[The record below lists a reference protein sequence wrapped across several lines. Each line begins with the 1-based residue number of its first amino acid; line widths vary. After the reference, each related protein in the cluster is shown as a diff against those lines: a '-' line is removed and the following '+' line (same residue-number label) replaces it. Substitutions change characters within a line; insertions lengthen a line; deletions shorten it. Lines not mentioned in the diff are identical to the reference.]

1 MALTQKTIQSND
13 LNLVVSSLVMKNLYA
28 NTATPVDMNKGV
40 VNANYQGDARNVSQ
54 VGVTRFQRLGLT
66 RRILGSATDGNFVS
80 TANPILSTNDTLAL
94 TLLNRIDPIIQ
105 IPQAQQGMLNYSIAE
120 EIAYNISGFVG
131 EQIDK
136 DTLDEMYTKAVTFG
150 ATLTTPYS
158 NVFKVD
164 LETMGDAFA
173 KLQLASNYLT
183 NLPANNFDTS
193 APARGRVQVVRE
205 RVYQDYISS
214 KGVTV
219 VGSDLGLKTLVRGVE
234 GYTQDEVAEN
244 SAWRGVIF
252 GINTYVAPNSF
263 FPTPVAGSV
272 YGIVS
277 HPMATTRAMHTEESR
292 VIPAPTFLGDLY
304 QSAYQYGILC
314 TRPHMVAV
322 LASNHWAN
330 A

>member
-1 MALTQKTIQSND
+1 MPLTQKTIQSND

-28 NTATPVDMNKGV
+28 NTATPVDMNRGV

-66 RRILGSATDGNFVS
+66 RRILGSVTNGNFIS
-80 TANPILSTNDTLAL
+80 TSNPLLSTNDTLAL

-136 DTLDEMYTKAVTFG
+136 DTLDEIYTKAVTFG
-150 ATLTTPYS
+150 STLTTPYS

-164 LETMGDAFA
+164 LDTAGDAFA

-183 NLPANNFDTS
+183 NLPSNNYDTS

-205 RVYQDYISS
+205 LVYQDYISS

-252 GINTYVAPNSF
+252 GINTYIAPDSF
-263 FPTPVAGSV
+263 FPTPVAGEV
-272 YGIVS
+272 YGIVT

-304 QSAYQYGILC
+304 QCAYQYGILC

-322 LASNHWAN
+322 LVSDDWAN

>member
-136 DTLDEMYTKAVTFG
+136 DTLDEIYTKAITFG

-164 LETMGDAFA
+164 LTTAGDAFA

-183 NLPANNFDTS
+183 NLPANNYDTS

-205 RVYQDYISS
+205 LVYQDYISS

-219 VGSDLGLKTLVRGVE
+219 VGSDLGLKTLVKGVE
-234 GYTQDEVAEN
+234 GYTEDEIAEN

-252 GINTYVAPNSF
+252 GINTYIAPDTF
-263 FPTPVAGSV
+263 FPTPVAGKV

-292 VIPAPTFLGDLY
+292 VIPSPTFLGDLY
-304 QSAYQYGILC
+304 QCAYQYGILC

-322 LASNHWAN
+322 LASTDWAN